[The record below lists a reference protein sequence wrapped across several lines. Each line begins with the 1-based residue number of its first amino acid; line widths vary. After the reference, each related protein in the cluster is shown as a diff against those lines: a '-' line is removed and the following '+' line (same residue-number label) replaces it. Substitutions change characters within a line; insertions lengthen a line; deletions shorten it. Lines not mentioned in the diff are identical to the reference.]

1 MIVEFFSYYYYPTP
15 AKFLDFWADL
25 RPFDR
30 TLAFFCLEAP
40 SPAATSHPL
49 APEEI
54 KSKFS
59 DFLKLQKNPQPVHS
73 SSSSSTQAS
82 QSKERVL
89 WYDDP
94 SELPWN
100 YKTPSSSEIELV
112 NVSADNTLH
121 NSPSLQFIKLTLP
134 LH

>member
-1 MIVEFFSYYYYPTP
+1 MIR
-15 AKFLDFWADL
+15 FLGKRVYDS
-25 RPFDR
+25 
-30 TLAFFCLEAP
+30 P

-49 APEEI
+49 APEEV

-73 SSSSSTQAS
+73 SPSSSSSTQAS

-112 NVSADNTLH
+112 NGGGV
-121 NSPSLQFIKLTLP
+121 IR
-134 LH
+134 

>member
-1 MIVEFFSYYYYPTP
+1 MISSSARSAGHVHKPLIR
-15 AKFLDFWADL
+15 FLGK
-25 RPFDR
+25 RVYNS
-30 TLAFFCLEAP
+30 P

-59 DFLKLQKNPQPVHS
+59 DFLKLQQNPAAR
-73 SSSSSTQAS
+73 SSSSTQAS

-94 SELPWN
+94 SELPWHYN
-100 YKTPSSSEIELV
+100 TPSSTEIELI
-112 NVSADNTLH
+112 NVSLVDGCCSN
-121 NSPSLQFIKLTLP
+121 NP
-134 LH
+134 LVY